1 MYTYLCSAGQND
13 YIVINS
19 IVCQCLPYYI
29 DHRSVKELLE
39 LKCFPTLLAG
49 GVGESMTSGAY
60 ATHLGSPKSAPQGL
74 TGLPTGPPLVDPVGY
89 PALPISSMTRSAPQ
103 HR

>member
-49 GVGESMTSGAY
+49 GVRGI
-60 ATHLGSPKSAPQGL
+60 HDIRGSCY